1 MPINPSRSG
10 NPVDPHNF
18 GTYRYD
24 AQNDVTNTNRQKHN
38 NFRFNRSVLCTPRFG
53 EITPF
58 ELLYCVPDDI
68 HNFGNSVDL
77 RTYTMKSPQFA
88 DIKMHKDYYQVPLSS
103 ILPNTWQLW
112 YKNPVKGDDVPD
124 DVYPNWFLSPLPLFN
139 VMSIILTDTSGGS
152 GSGSSLSPITSLS
165 GSQFFDFWY
174 YLSVLYHV
182 FSSGSLPCQLGIPSH
197 RLFRFKYGTVT
208 NAAAVEETDYMYI
221 DDYFER
227 FFGSDFKMVIEFAS
241 SLTGSTPIARYDL
254 RNPADFRKWM
264 NFCFSNYGLQIGDS
278 YNKIHNASYCNMW
291 YYKDEE
297 TTLKSSIL
305 LAAPNTST
313 KVLADVLLCPFQD
326 NKIPIFFCSFSSAES
341 GPQRDFGVFVWS
353 EQQSAPD
360 DPVTY
365 AFNRHFSGEN
375 FFPLNTTS
383 KKIDYVYDI
392 SPLIAYHQLCAQF
405 FTVDAVD
412 NIFDSKT
419 WMQNMSS
426 LITTSTDSLSYPIL
440 FDFNGIS
447 IQYDIFSSRVLSEF
461 LEIKPT
467 SVGVVNIIAQTYQC
481 LDSSTSHYYNY
492 RAFIYNLFSYEESL
506 LYGDYFTG
514 ARLEP
519 LAVGDV
525 TVDVA
530 DNVNVVDIAK
540 NDWKA
545 RFLNF
550 INRTGSQIQDY
561 IDGLFG
567 VQPQQ
572 LDPLP
577 KAIVHQEISI
587 QSYEVENQNFNPA
600 ATDPTQL
607 QGYPVSLMRASAGS
621 PQMSVIVT
629 EPSFV
634 LGVLSFEFRRFYD
647 GVTDRQLFTRDR
659 FDTFNPYLQNLGD
672 QSIYSAEAFPL
683 LSGDHEDPIAYQLR
697 DTHYKQRVDVARGA
711 FSKGFVKLLPSWAR
725 VVDLSDYA
733 LDSEHIRN
741 HNEDLDEFYSILTG
755 NSLRSYFHFICL
767 IQNIDDASRPM
778 QAKPLLKF

>member
-1 MPINPSRSG
+1 MAINPSRFG
-10 NPVDPHNF
+10 NPVGPHNF

-88 DIKMHKDYYQVPLSS
+88 DIRMHKDYYQVPLSS

-112 YKNPVKGDDVPD
+112 YKNPIKGDDVPD
-124 DVYPNWFLSPLPLFN
+124 DVYPNWFLSPMPLFN
-139 VMSIILTDTSGGS
+139 AMALILTDVA
-152 GSGSSLSPITSLS
+152 GSSLSAKTQLS
-165 GSQFFDFWY
+165 GSLFFDFWY

-197 RLFRFKYGTVT
+197 RLLRFKYGTVT
-208 NAAAVEETDYMYI
+208 NAAAVEESDYMYI

-227 FFGSDFKMVIEFAS
+227 FFGSDFKMVIEFAP
-241 SLTGSTPIARYDL
+241 SLTGSNPVARYDL

-278 YNKIHNASYCNMW
+278 YNKIHNTTYCNVW
-291 YYKDEE
+291 YYKDES
-297 TTLKSSIL
+297 TTLKTSIL
-305 LAAPNTST
+305 LSAPNTFIQ
-313 KVLADVLLCPFQD
+313 VLASVLLCPFQD
-326 NKIPIFFCSFSSAES
+326 NKIPIFFSEFSSATS
-341 GPQRDFGVFVWS
+341 GPQREFGVFVWS
-353 EQQSAPD
+353 EEQGTGD

-365 AFNRHFSGEN
+365 AFNRKFKGDS
-375 FFPLNTTS
+375 FFPLNAFS
-383 KKIDYVYDI
+383 KGIDYVYDI

-461 LEIKPT
+461 LEIKST
-467 SVGVVNIIAQTYQC
+467 QVGTATDLAQVYSC
-481 LDSSTSHYYNY
+481 LGSATSHYYNY

-525 TVDVA
+525 TVEVA
-530 DNVNVVDIAK
+530 DSVNVVDIAQK
-540 NDWKA
+540 DWKA

-587 QSYEVENQNFNPA
+587 QSYEVENQNFNPD

-607 QGYPVSLMRASAGS
+607 QGYPVSLMRARAGS

-634 LGVLSFEFRRFYD
+634 LGVLSFELRRFYD

-659 FDTFNPYLQNLGD
+659 FDTFNPYLQNIGD
-672 QSIYSAEAFPL
+672 QSIYSAEAFPF
-683 LSGDHEDPIAYQLR
+683 LSDDPEDPIAYQLR

-711 FSKGFVKLLPSWAR
+711 FSKGFIKLLPSWAR
-725 VVDLSDYA
+725 VVDLSNYV

-755 NSLRSYFHFICL
+755 NSLRSYFHFICF
-767 IQNIDDASRPM
+767 IQNLDDASRPM

>member
-88 DIKMHKDYYQVPLSS
+88 GMKMHKDYYQVPLSS

-112 YKNPVKGDDVPD
+112 YKNPIKGDDVPD
-124 DVYPNWFLSPLPLFN
+124 DVYPNWFLSPMPLFN
-139 VMSIILTDTSGGS
+139 AMTMILTGS
-152 GSGSSLSPITSLS
+152 DSGSSLSANTEIA
-165 GSQFFDFWY
+165 GYQFFDFWY

-208 NAAAVEETDYMYI
+208 NSGSREELDYLYI

-227 FFGSDFKMVIEFAS
+227 FFGSDFKMVIEFS
-241 SLTGSTPIARYDL
+241 VTSTYQYPIARYDL
-254 RNPADFRKWM
+254 RDPADFRKWM
-264 NFCFSNYGLQIGDS
+264 NFCFSNFGLQIGES
-278 YNKIHNASYCNMW
+278 YDKIHKAVYCNVW
-291 YYKDEE
+291 YYKDEQ
-297 TTLKSSIL
+297 TTLKTSIQL
-305 LAAPNTST
+305 NQVVQTNS
-313 KVLADVLLCPFQD
+313 VLADLLLCPFQD
-326 NKIPIFFCSFSSAES
+326 NKIPIFFAEFSSNTPSVEKT
-341 GPQRDFGVFVWS
+341 FGVYVWGK
-353 EQQSAPD
+353 EQEPS
-360 DPVTY
+360 TNY
-365 AFNRHFSGEN
+365 SFLRSFNGNS
-375 FFPLNTTS
+375 FFTLSSIS
-383 KKIDYVYDI
+383 KNIDYVYDI

-426 LITTSTDSLSYPIL
+426 LITTASTSMSKPIL

-447 IQYDIFSSRVLSEF
+447 VQYDIFSSRVLSEF
-461 LEIKPT
+461 L
-467 SVGVVNIIAQTYQC
+467 NINFAKIAQNVAQVYPSFEYT
-481 LDSSTSHYYNY
+481 TSNYGNY
-492 RAFIYNLFSYEESL
+492 RAFIYNFFSYEESL

-525 TVDVA
+525 TVQVA

-577 KAIVHQEISI
+577 KAIVHQEVSI
-587 QSYEVENQNFNPA
+587 QSYEVENQNFNPD

-634 LGVLSFEFRRFYD
+634 IGVFSFEFRRFYD

-672 QSIYSAEAFPL
+672 QSIYSAEAFPF
-683 LSGDHEDPIAYQLR
+683 LSVDPEDPIAYQLR

-725 VVDLSDYA
+725 VVDLSDYV

-741 HNEDLDEFYSILTG
+741 HNEDLDEFYTILSG

-767 IQNIDDASRPM
+767 IQNFDNASRPM